1 MYNGISAVQKSCSA
15 EIEDLTISQSEEEKV
30 TEKALFEGKADGAI
44 IIADSISLE
53 RSLYMALQI

>member
-30 TEKALFEGKADGAI
+30 DEVSEMEAVPIEK
-44 IIADSISLE
+44 
-53 RSLYMALQI
+53 